1 MPWATPSILQELT
14 RARFFERKENSMSNE
29 SSHYARELLRTA
41 IDLLDDD
48 ESLTAVAMI
57 SGALDVL
64 DRRAEPVPIRTGM
77 DWRRIVHMPV
87 MANCRSCA

>member
-1 MPWATPSILQELT
+1 
-14 RARFFERKENSMSNE
+14 MSNE
-29 SSHYARELLRTA
+29 SSRYARDLLRAA

-64 DRRAEPVPIRTGM
+64 DRRAEPVRVRTGM
-77 DWRRIVHMPV
+77 DWRKIVHMPV
-87 MANCRSCA
+87 VSNCRSCA